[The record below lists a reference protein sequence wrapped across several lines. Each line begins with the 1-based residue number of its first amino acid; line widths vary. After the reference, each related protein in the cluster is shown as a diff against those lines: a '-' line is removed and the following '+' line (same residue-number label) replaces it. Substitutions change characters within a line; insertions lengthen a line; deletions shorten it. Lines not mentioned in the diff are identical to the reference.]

1 MSSRAR
7 IFRAA
12 VKGRVAA
19 MTDKERMMLRNGLSN
34 IEQDEEFEFMK
45 SKPEAEVITETEGKS
60 Y

>member
-34 IEQDEEFEFMK
+34 IEQEEEFEFMK
-45 SKPEAEVITETEGKS
+45 PNPEAKVIVETEGKS
-60 Y
+60 D